1 MNAGARLLI
10 YDTSNFE
17 DFPLGGQLTSVKGFL
32 RNLAEEH
39 PDVAERTVLIGV
51 TLDGG
56 AVGKLGSVELFGM
69 AFAFLPVC
77 LAERDQSHTRR
88 SLRFE
93 YAKGLLRNLG
103 RLHLTGN
110 DVNYIHTPEAFSFI
124 RLRGGRRRYVF
135 SHGSFVGMS
144 RNLRFFSGSPVAA
157 AFQHYMTHV
166 IRAADG
172 LFVLDRGTQAE
183 YERLNDNVRLVGNSR
198 TYREGVKRAFDPNAV
213 RLLFVGRFS
222 AVKGIPA
229 IIEAAESD
237 ARVASLTLVG
247 AGELDDDLRSI
258 PTAKVRFTG
267 ALAHDEVLDEMRH
280 ADVLVMN
287 SSHEGIPMTILEALG
302 MGLPVVT
309 TAVGGISEVLEF
321 GVTGESADGT
331 AESIRRAVE
340 RVANS
345 YQLYSLNA
353 YKASEQYLYTAVN
366 ERVLYALL
374 GGEAL
379 WRA

>member
-166 IRAADG
+166 IKAADG
-172 LFVLDRGTQAE
+172 LFVLDRGDSSGIREAE
-183 YERLNDNVRLVGNSR
+183 RQREARREFDNVSR
-198 TYREGVKRAFDPNAV
+198 GGQESFRSKCR
-213 RLLFVGRFS
+213 
-222 AVKGIPA
+222 
-229 IIEAAESD
+229 EAA
-237 ARVASLTLVG
+237 
-247 AGELDDDLRSI
+247 LR
-258 PTAKVRFTG
+258 R
-267 ALAHDEVLDEMRH
+267 
-280 ADVLVMN
+280 
-287 SSHEGIPMTILEALG
+287 
-302 MGLPVVT
+302 
-309 TAVGGISEVLEF
+309 
-321 GVTGESADGT
+321 
-331 AESIRRAVE
+331 
-340 RVANS
+340 
-345 YQLYSLNA
+345 
-353 YKASEQYLYTAVN
+353 
-366 ERVLYALL
+366 ALL
-374 GGEAL
+374 GCEGHP
-379 WRA
+379 RHH